1 MKKTT
6 PALIAT
12 FLISLFLG
20 GGMFMI
26 GLDATRTTTATAVT
40 AANPQAIVN
49 IYTNPA
55 PAGAITLKSVP
66 ATSSNT
72 RTLLRTSG
80 S

>member
-6 PALIAT
+6 PALVAT

-26 GLDATRTTTATAVT
+26 GLDATRTTVTAA

-55 PAGAITLKSVP
+55 PAGTTTLQSVP
-66 ATSSNT
+66 ATSSHT